1 MRVSLHLSVKVLNK
15 DSIQAA
21 DASGSRWSLSRLALS
36 NKIRPSPHRFYYPTT
51 LLHYISIYE
60 P

>member
-1 MRVSLHLSVKVLNK
+1 MHHGLKVLNK
-15 DSIQAA
+15 AFIQGA
-21 DASGSRWSLSRLALS
+21 DASGSCWSLRALS
-36 NKIRPSPHRFYYPTT
+36 NKIRPSPHRFYYSTT